1 MVDDQNYKFD
11 RVKVQFDLAHE
22 KTVRERSDIQ
32 TKLKSVNDSAV
43 IMKEI
48 NNKQSLKVDAINKAV
63 ETLFVA
69 EELKLAL
76 DQ

>member
-1 MVDDQNYKFD
+1 MFDETNCKFD

-32 TKLKSVNDSAV
+32 TKLKSVSDSAA

-48 NNKQSLKVDAINKAV
+48 NYKQSNKVNAIN
-63 ETLFVA
+63 
-69 EELKLAL
+69 
-76 DQ
+76 

>member
-1 MVDDQNYKFD
+1 M
-11 RVKVQFDLAHE
+11 
-22 KTVRERSDIQ
+22 RERSDIQ

>member
-43 IMKEI
+43 VMKEI
-48 NNKQSLKVDAINKAV
+48 NNK
-63 ETLFVA
+63 
-69 EELKLAL
+69 
-76 DQ
+76 